1 MARAATSLQTS
12 LQTNAKMDGELVT
25 LMTNDRAQGGGLTT
39 AKAVGGKTPNLQPFI
54 QAKDQFIKKAD
65 FA

>member
-1 MARAATSLQTS
+1 MARAATS
-12 LQTNAKMDGELVT
+12 LQTNAKMDGELAT
-25 LMTNDRAQGGGLTT
+25 LRTNDTAQGGGLTT
-39 AKAVGGKTPNLQPFI
+39 AKAVGGKTPNWHPFI